1 MAGSID
7 HDNKDEDCS
16 YKNITVL
23 PPTGY
28 WEYCRLL
35 FDCVEDENIENDEET
50 EGDQAEKNGNNGR
63 NLKKKKSCNGFYRN
77 HKNILYYIPL
87 GTMPH
92 Y

>member
-16 YKNITVL
+16 DKNISVL

-28 WEYCRLL
+28 WEYCRRL
-35 FDCVEDENIENDEET
+35 FDGVEDENVENDEET

-63 NLKKKKSCNGFYRN
+63 NLKKKNSCHGFFRN